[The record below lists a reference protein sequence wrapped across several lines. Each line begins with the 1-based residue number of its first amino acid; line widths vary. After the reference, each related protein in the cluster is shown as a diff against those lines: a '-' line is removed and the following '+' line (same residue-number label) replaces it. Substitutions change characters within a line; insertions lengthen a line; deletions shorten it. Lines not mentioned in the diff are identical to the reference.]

1 MQSKIKTDGRNG
13 NQDQLTMRR
22 QCRQQKH
29 QGKRNGNQRGPHLRD
44 FFRAELVG
52 QATGQRRG
60 ERPGGTRY
68 TKTAGYRAAHLI
80 VRQQHDRKR

>member
-1 MQSKIKTDGRNG
+1 
-13 NQDQLTMRR
+13 MRR

-52 QATGQRRG
+52 QATGQ
-60 ERPGGTRY
+60 PGAASAPAAPAIP
-68 TKTAGYRAAHLI
+68 KPPATALPI
-80 VRQQHDRKR
+80 